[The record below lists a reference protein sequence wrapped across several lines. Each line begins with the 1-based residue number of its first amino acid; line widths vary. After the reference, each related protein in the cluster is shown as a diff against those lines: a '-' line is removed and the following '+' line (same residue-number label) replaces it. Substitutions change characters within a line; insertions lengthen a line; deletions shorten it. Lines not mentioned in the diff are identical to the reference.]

1 MGMFRRVCAG
11 LLTLVAITIMI
22 GSTTDKRLADLLLSL
37 PILVPIAICGAF
49 ASIHRRSGVPT
60 LGEAN
65 CYFALF

>member
-1 MGMFRRVCAG
+1 MAG
-11 LLTLVAITIMI
+11 HKHNFGGLPLRHFLIYL
-22 GSTTDKRLADLLLSL
+22 KRLADLLLSL

-65 CYFALF
+65 CYFALL